1 MSEPGQL
8 QHIRT
13 LISIIILTVTE
24 RTEGLHSCSV
34 LILVPQ
40 FSHPCDR
47 PSKGSDFLEG
57 LRELKEL
64 TSCLRHDASHMIKP
78 RVPAYYY
85 DQCHCCHLCL

>member
-40 FSHPCDR
+40 FSHHVIGPVKVQI
-47 PSKGSDFLEG
+47 S
-57 LRELKEL
+57 
-64 TSCLRHDASHMIKP
+64 
-78 RVPAYYY
+78 
-85 DQCHCCHLCL
+85 